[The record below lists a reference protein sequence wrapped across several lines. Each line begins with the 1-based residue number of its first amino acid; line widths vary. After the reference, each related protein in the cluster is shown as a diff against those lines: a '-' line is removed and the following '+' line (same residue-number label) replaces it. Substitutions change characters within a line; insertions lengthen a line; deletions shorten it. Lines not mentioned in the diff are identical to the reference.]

1 MTGITIYNY
10 IVRCQYRAVANI
22 NGTAIEFINSNF
34 ILMKVKF
41 YGVRGSIPTCGK
53 EFQRYGGNTT
63 CLRIYREAANRI
75 VIIDAGTGIR
85 NLGKELIA
93 QNIKQNE
100 INILFSHFHWDHI
113 QGFPFFAPAYN
124 KNQEIGI
131 HVMGKERKSKNL
143 KDIFSKQMQKDYF
156 PLELDAMGAKFHFL
170 NLGDDE
176 TRHGAHVTVT
186 PQHHKFPGGSYGFR
200 MEDDSVVLAFCT
212 DVEHINGIDQNIVK
226 LAMNADVLIHDGQY
240 TPDEYKK
247 YRGWGH
253 STWKQ
258 AVEVAI
264 QANVKRLVITHHDP
278 DHDDDFLGFME
289 KDCQRVFPNCEFA
302 REGIEMKI

>member
-1 MTGITIYNY
+1 
-10 IVRCQYRAVANI
+10 
-22 NGTAIEFINSNF
+22 
-34 ILMKVKF
+34 MKIKF
-41 YGVRGSIPTCGK
+41 YGVRGSIPVCGE

-63 CLRIYREAANRI
+63 CLRMYREAANRI

-85 NLGKELIA
+85 NLGKELVANAIN
-93 QNIKQNE
+93 QNV

-131 HVMGKERKSKNL
+131 HVMGKERKLKNL
-143 KDIFSKQMQKDYF
+143 KEIFSKQMQKEYF
-156 PLELDAMGAKFHFL
+156 PVELDAMGAQFSFQ

-176 TRHGAHVTVT
+176 TLYGAHITAT
-186 PQHHKFPGGSYGFR
+186 PQHHKFSGGSYGFR
-200 MEDDSVVLAFCT
+200 IEDDSVVLVVCT
-212 DVEHINGIDQNIVK
+212 DVEHIDGIDQNIVK

-240 TPDEYKK
+240 TTDEYKK

-253 STWKQ
+253 STWEQ

-264 QANVKRLVITHHDP
+264 QANAKKLIITHHDP
-278 DHDDDFLGFME
+278 DHDDDFLDSME
-289 KDCQRVFPNCEFA
+289 KDCKEAFQNCIFA
-302 REGIEMKI
+302 REGIEIKI